1 MTSMTSTLATSP
13 RILVADDQPDLVE
26 ALRLLLKPHGFQIE
40 AVSSPDEAV
49 RAVRRGGF
57 DLMLMDLNYTSCTT
71 SGREGLELLSRVR
84 ALDGALPI
92 FVMTGWGSLDVA
104 IEAMRYG
111 VRDFVQ
117 KPWDGATLLAR
128 LKAEIDRARDS
139 HRELDEAVR
148 IQRTLMPAAL
158 PRLEGFELAASWQP
172 AGRVGGDCYD
182 AIPFGRSRLAITI
195 ADVVGKGVPA
205 ALLMSGLQAAVR
217 AFASDQLPPDE
228 LCARVNRIIS
238 SQVAAGRFIS
248 FFYCLLD
255 ASTGTV
261 AYANAGHY
269 PAVLVRNDGTVEKL
283 SAGGPV
289 LGAIAAATF
298 ERGEVDLHAGD
309 RLVLYTDGITEA
321 RDSHEEEFGEERLI
335 DELIA
340 HRACSAPALQ
350 ARVVDAVSAFTGGVF
365 QDDAT
370 LLVVAATDSAD

>member
-1 MTSMTSTLATSP
+1 MTSTAASSP

-26 ALRLLLKPHGFQIE
+26 ALRLLLKPHGFQME

-84 ALDGALPI
+84 AFDGALPI

-117 KPWDGATLLAR
+117 KPWDGPSLLAR

-148 IQRTLMPAAL
+148 IQRTLMPASL
-158 PRLEGFELAASWQP
+158 PRLEGFELAVSWQP

-182 AIPFGRSRLAITI
+182 AIPFGRARLALTI
-195 ADVVGKGVPA
+195 ADVVGKGIPA
-205 ALLMSGLQAAVR
+205 ALLMAGLQAAVR
-217 AFASDQLPPDE
+217 ALASDQLPPDE
-228 LCARVNRIIS
+228 LCARVNRILT
-238 SQVAAGRFIS
+238 SQMAAGRFIS

-255 ASTGTV
+255 AATGLV
-261 AYANAGHY
+261 SYANAGHY
-269 PAVLVRNDGTVEKL
+269 PALLVRQDGTVEKL
-283 SAGGPV
+283 AAGGPV
-289 LGAIAAATF
+289 LGAIAAASF
-298 ERGEVDLHAGD
+298 GRGEVELRASD

-321 RDSHEEEFGEERLI
+321 RNAEDEEFGEDRLI
-335 DELIA
+335 AELVE
-340 HRACSAPALQ
+340 HRACGAPTLQ
-350 ARVVDAVSAFTGGVF
+350 ARIIDAVSTFAGGAF

-370 LLVVAATDSAD
+370 LLVVAAGS

>member
-1 MTSMTSTLATSP
+1 MTTAATPAP
-13 RILVADDQPDLVE
+13 RILVADDQPALVE
-26 ALRLLLKPHGFQIE
+26 ALRLLLKPHGFQME

-117 KPWDGATLLAR
+117 KPWDGPALLAR
-128 LKAEIDRARDS
+128 LKTEIERARDS
-139 HRELDEAVR
+139 HRELDEAVK
-148 IQRTLMPAAL
+148 IQRTLMPASL

-228 LCARVNRIIS
+228 LCARVNRIIT

-255 ASTGTV
+255 ASTGV
-261 AYANAGHY
+261 VSYANAGHY
-269 PAVLVRNDGTVEKL
+269 PALLVRHDGTVEKL
-283 SAGGPV
+283 AAGGPV
-289 LGAIAAATF
+289 LGAIAAAKY
-298 ERGEVDLHAGD
+298 ERDEVELRPGD

-321 RDSHEEEFGEERLI
+321 RDANDEEFGEDRLI
-335 DELIA
+335 AELIA
-340 HRACSAPALQ
+340 HRTCSAPALQ
-350 ARVVDAVSAFTGGVF
+350 ARVVDAVSAFTGGTF

-370 LLVVAATDSAD
+370 LLVVAAEP

>member
-1 MTSMTSTLATSP
+1 MTTVASSP

-26 ALRLLLKPHGFQIE
+26 ALRLLLKPHGFQME

-71 SGREGLELLSRVR
+71 SGREGLDLLSRVR

-117 KPWDGATLLAR
+117 KPWDGASLLAR
-128 LKAEIDRARDS
+128 LKAEIERARDS

-148 IQRTLMPAAL
+148 IQRTLMPATL

-205 ALLMSGLQAAVR
+205 ALLMSGLQASVR
-217 AFASDQLPPDE
+217 AFASDQIPPDE
-228 LCARVNRIIS
+228 LCARVNRIIT

-255 ASTGTV
+255 ASTGV
-261 AYANAGHY
+261 VWYSNAGHY
-269 PAVLVRNDGTVEKL
+269 PALLVRADGAVEKL

-289 LGAIAAATF
+289 LGAIPTATF
-298 ERGEVDLHAGD
+298 DRDEVEMRPGD

-321 RDSHEEEFGEERLI
+321 RDGGDEEFGEERLI
-335 DELIA
+335 QELVA
-340 HRACSAPALQ
+340 HRSCSAPALQ

-370 LLVVAATDSAD
+370 LLVVAAQP